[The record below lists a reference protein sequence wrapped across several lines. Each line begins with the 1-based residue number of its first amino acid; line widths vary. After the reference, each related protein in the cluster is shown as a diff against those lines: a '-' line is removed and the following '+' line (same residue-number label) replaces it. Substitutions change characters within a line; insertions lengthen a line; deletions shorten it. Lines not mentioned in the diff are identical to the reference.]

1 MKIALII
8 GVSGQDGSYLSKYL
22 LTKKNYKI
30 IGTTRFKK
38 KKLIENHVLLGIEK
52 KIKIVKLN
60 YTKKKDVEN
69 IIIKHKPTEIYFL
82 SNVTT
87 IKESID
93 DIYYTIQASVMGTLN
108 ILDVVKENKLNNSVK
123 LFFAGSCEC
132 FGGYSGKNIKINEN
146 NNFKPVNP
154 YAIAKVASHNLVK
167 FYRQEFNLKC
177 CTGILSNHESK
188 LRRNN
193 YVTKKITN
201 FLKNYKKNNDK
212 KLLLGNLN
220 IERDWGWAP
229 EYVKVFH
236 KILNSNKID
245 DYIIATGKS
254 VKLKIFLD
262 YAFKKL
268 NLNWK
273 DYVKVHRNNI
283 RKKDIFNANFNVNK
297 IYRSIGWKAKYD
309 YKRIID
315 EMLK

>member
-1 MKIALII
+1 MNIALII

-22 LTKKNYKI
+22 LTKKNYRV
-30 IGTTRFKK
+30 IGTTRFNK
-38 KKLIENHVLLGIEK
+38 KKLIKNHVLLGIEK
-52 KIKIVKLN
+52 KIKVVKLN
-60 YTKKKDVEN
+60 YTKKKNVEK
-69 IIIKHKPTEIYFL
+69 IITKYNPTEIYFL

-93 DIYYTIQASVMGTLN
+93 NIYYTIQASVIGTIN
-108 ILDVVKENKLNNSVK
+108 ILDVVKENKLQKKIK

-132 FGGYSGKNIKINEN
+132 YGGYQKNIKISEN
-146 NNFKPVNP
+146 NNFIPVNP
-154 YAIAKVASHNLVK
+154 YAVAKVASHNLVK

-177 CTGILSNHESK
+177 CTGILSNHESI
-188 LRRNN
+188 LRGDN
-193 YVTKKITN
+193 YVTKKIIN
-201 FLKNYKKNNDK
+201 FLKNYKTNPNK

-220 IERDWGWAP
+220 SERDWGWAP

-254 VKLKIFLD
+254 VKLKFFLD
-262 YAFKKL
+262 YAFKKI

-273 DYVKVHRNNI
+273 NHVKVDMNSK
-283 RKKDIFNANFNVNK
+283 RKQDMFSTKFNVSK
-297 IYRSIGWKAKYD
+297 IYRGIGWKAKYD
-309 YKRIID
+309 YKMIID